1 MPRHKKSS
9 CSIASMSGFG
19 CRVSGYFEILYAGY
33 NDYNSFNITYDYS
46 FSGSGESG
54 L

>member
-9 CSIASMSGFG
+9 CPIALMSGFG

-33 NDYNSFNITYDYS
+33 NDYNSFNTTCDYS
-46 FSGSGESG
+46 FSGRGESG